1 MPKTQ
6 AVSGRIRNKNLVY
19 LTLKSMFC
27 PLPHEPF
34 LNKHERKGV
43 LIGKWLIII
52 INVTLFKGIS
62 IYELLSKAMV
72 DVCDGLK

>member
-27 PLPHEPF
+27 PLPHEPV

-52 INVTLFKGIS
+52 INVTYL
-62 IYELLSKAMV
+62 KA
-72 DVCDGLK
+72 